1 MLAAP
6 QWPIYALSPDQWK
19 AASQAGI
26 AELPEPTPGA
36 CEWQLWAYSPTLLPG
51 TNSVDPLSLI
61 LSLQDNPD
69 ERIQLA
75 LDELKEQ
82 LPW

>member
-1 MLAAP
+1 M
-6 QWPIYALSPDQWK
+6 
-19 AASQAGI
+19 AG
-26 AELPEPTPGA
+26 T
-36 CEWQLWAYSPTLLPG
+36 CEWQLWSHNPALLDG
-51 TNSVDPLSLI
+51 TGAVDPLSLT